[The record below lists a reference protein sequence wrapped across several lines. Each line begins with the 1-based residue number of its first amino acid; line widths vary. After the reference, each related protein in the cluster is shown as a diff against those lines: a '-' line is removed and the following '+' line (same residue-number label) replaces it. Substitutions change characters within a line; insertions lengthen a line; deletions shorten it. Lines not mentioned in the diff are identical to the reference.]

1 MAYDNNQNENA
12 LPTPD
17 SGDKTSINF
26 LPKFFRTEANR
37 KFLQGT
43 IDQLISKGAAEK
55 IDGYVGRKY
64 TSSYESNDNYL
75 QETSKQRED
84 YQLEPAVIIRD
95 NLKNVDFAKDY
106 KDYLNTISY
115 FGGSNLNQ
123 DRLNKV
129 DTYSWNPHINWDMI
143 TNFREY
149 YWLPNGPLSI
159 AVAGQARDITSTY
172 SVTVEDQGDNEV
184 YIFND
189 GLTANPKLNLYRGQT
204 YRFEIDTPGHPI
216 AFAIERSFVPGKALL
231 VAGREGIR
239 SSGLF
244 DAELYGNEYDIGD
257 FVVTP
262 EAGSVTFESAENVST
277 LYNDGIKKFNEDG
290 NEVAVDTI
298 EIAHEQL
305 IIKNS

>member
-106 KDYLNTISY
+106 KDY
-115 FGGSNLNQ
+115 
-123 DRLNKV
+123 K
-129 DTYSWNPHINWDMI
+129 
-143 TNFREY
+143 
-149 YWLPNGPLSI
+149 
-159 AVAGQARDITSTY
+159 
-172 SVTVEDQGDNEV
+172 
-184 YIFND
+184 
-189 GLTANPKLNLYRGQT
+189 
-204 YRFEIDTPGHPI
+204 
-216 AFAIERSFVPGKALL
+216 
-231 VAGREGIR
+231 
-239 SSGLF
+239 
-244 DAELYGNEYDIGD
+244 
-257 FVVTP
+257 
-262 EAGSVTFESAENVST
+262 
-277 LYNDGIKKFNEDG
+277 
-290 NEVAVDTI
+290 
-298 EIAHEQL
+298 
-305 IIKNS
+305 